1 MHFFEEEKSMV
12 CIAFCKIQNIQKSP
26 NVKSK
31 DSVMGYFCT
40 KLRNRMSDNV
50 LDALVFLRQYY
61 KNLDK
66 NE

>member
-1 MHFFEEEKSMV
+1 MSKKKIVFFCVSQ
-12 CIAFCKIQNIQKSP
+12 KIKILKNLP

-40 KLRNRMSDNV
+40 KLRSRMSDNV

-61 KNLDK
+61 KMLDK